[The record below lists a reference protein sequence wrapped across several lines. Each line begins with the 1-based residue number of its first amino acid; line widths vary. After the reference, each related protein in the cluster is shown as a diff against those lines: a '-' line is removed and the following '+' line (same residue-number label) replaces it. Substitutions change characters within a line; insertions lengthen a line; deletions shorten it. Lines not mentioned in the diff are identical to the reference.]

1 VKSNFLSVT
10 SRSDYLDRI
19 AEVHAEIDK
28 LLASPKSEWPKRVDG
43 KLNMLQASFDKAEV
57 EAAKTAKALAE
68 AKTALDNY
76 KNLLRQGEY

>member
-1 VKSNFLSVT
+1 MPAAIHHDPSCPTLNAHRVT
-10 SRSDYLDRI
+10 DGLGR
-19 AEVHAEIDK
+19 E